1 MNGNST
7 RYVKVE
13 SGGTG
18 VVAHVGLHALGS
30 FADRMGLGEALSAA
44 IPWEGTGVPVHD
56 RGKVLVQFALAL
68 AGGGESCLDIE
79 HLRIGDDLFGSVPSD
94 TTVTRTFHEIGSST
108 REGIASA
115 MAGVRAEVWRRSSV
129 TTGVTPVVLDID
141 ASLVEIHS
149 ENKEQAAPTF
159 KGGYGFH
166 PMFCFADGTGET
178 LAALLR
184 PGNAGAN
191 TVADHITVL
200 DHAIGQLPGAIAAG
214 HREGDESDRV
224 QRAVVVRADSAGCT
238 EGFLAACRDRNVGF
252 YVSARSNPQVTA
264 AIFDAIGIEGV
275 WLPSLSQDGKERE
288 ESAVCELTSLIDDAK
303 LPTGTRLVVRREPLH
318 PGAQRSLFP
327 SLDFRYWGFY
337 TDQDG
342 DPRELDRTMRAH
354 AHVEQHICRLKDS
367 GLTRFPFT
375 SFEANTN
382 WLTAVALSA
391 DLVRWFQLLCF
402 DGTWQEARPKA
413 LRWAIFH
420 APGRL
425 VHRARRRIVRVIDGW
440 PTTEVLLDAYR
451 HIELLT

>member
-7 RYVKVE
+7 RRVVVE
-13 SGGTG
+13 PGGTG

-30 FADRMGLGEALSAA
+30 FADRLGLGDSLSSA
-44 IPWEGTGVPVHD
+44 IPWEGNGVPVHD
-56 RGKVLVQFALAL
+56 RGKVLVQSALML

-79 HLRIGDDLFGSVPSD
+79 HLRIGDGLFGSVPSD
-94 TTVTRTFHEIGSST
+94 TTVARTFHEIESET
-108 REGIASA
+108 REAIAVA
-115 MAGVRAEVWRRSSV
+115 MAGVRREVWRRSAS
-129 TTGVTPVVLDID
+129 TTSSGPVVLDID

-149 ENKEQAAPTF
+149 EGKDQAQPNF

-200 DHAIGQLPGAIAAG
+200 DTALAQLPEGIAAG
-214 HREGDESDRV
+214 HHVEEDADSVE
-224 QRAVVVRADSAGCT
+224 RAIVVRADSAGCT
-238 EGFLAACRDRNVGF
+238 EGFLSACRARNVGF
-252 YVSARSNPQVTA
+252 YVSARSNAQVTS
-264 AIFDAIGIEGV
+264 AIFDAIGVEGV
-275 WLPSLSQDGKERE
+275 WLPALSQNGEERD
-288 ESAVCELTSLIDDAK
+288 ESAVCELTSLIDRSK
-303 LPTGTRLVVRREPLH
+303 LPSSTRLVVRREPLH

-342 DPRELDRTMRAH
+342 DPRELDLTMRAH

-375 SFEANTN
+375 DFEANAAWMMT
-382 WLTAVALSA
+382 VALAA

-402 DGTWQEARPKA
+402 EGTWKEARPKA
-413 LRWAIFH
+413 LRWGIFH

-425 VHRARRRIVRVIDGW
+425 VHRARQRIVRIIDGW
-440 PTTEVLLDAYR
+440 PTTDVLIGAYR
-451 HIELLT
+451 RIEAIT